1 MKNNNQAKTWFIKVK
16 KIIYYLLGILEV
28 LFAFRLVFKVL
39 GANPDNEFVNVI
51 YRITNIFLKP
61 FEGIFSTTVKEG
73 METKAILEPSLLIAI
88 VVYAVL
94 AWGIIKLIEVIGNK

>member
-1 MKNNNQAKTWFIKVK
+1 MKSNIEVKSWFIKAR

-28 LFAFRLVFKVL
+28 LFAFRLVFKLL
-39 GANPDNEFVNVI
+39 GANPDNGFVNVI
-51 YRITNIFLKP
+51 YKISNVFLKP

-88 VVYAVL
+88 VAYAVL
-94 AWGIIKLIEVIGNK
+94 AWGIVKLMEVLGKK